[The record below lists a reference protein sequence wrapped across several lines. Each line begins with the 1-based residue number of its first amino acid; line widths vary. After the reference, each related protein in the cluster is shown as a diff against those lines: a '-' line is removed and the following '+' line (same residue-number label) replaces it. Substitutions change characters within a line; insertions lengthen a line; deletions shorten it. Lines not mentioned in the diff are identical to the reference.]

1 MRVGVG
7 RGEVGVGGGIGA
19 AGIRDVQIGS
29 APEGEGSPI
38 RGMAVHSFIF
48 FSILTRKLGG
58 RQGMRIHERK
68 EKASR
73 GSLVGAAAGGL
84 PRFARIA
91 AKQIRAALDDNIGG
105 TFVVAVLVEGGSSVA
120 VLGSSVQE
128 FPAPPRAACPHV
140 QLQLLGHV
148 E

>member
-1 MRVGVG
+1 
-7 RGEVGVGGGIGA
+7 
-19 AGIRDVQIGS
+19 
-29 APEGEGSPI
+29 
-38 RGMAVHSFIF
+38 
-48 FSILTRKLGG
+48 
-58 RQGMRIHERK
+58 MRIHERK

-73 GSLVGAAAGGL
+73 GSLVGGVAGM

-140 QLQLLGHV
+140 QLQLLDRV

>member
-7 RGEVGVGGGIGA
+7 RGEGGVGGGIGA
-19 AGIRDVQIGS
+19 PGIRDDQIVS
-29 APEGEGSPI
+29 APEEWPI
-38 RGMAVHSFIF
+38 RGMAAHSVIF

-73 GSLVGAAAGGL
+73 GSLVGVAGM

-140 QLQLLGHV
+140 QLLLLARV